1 MSRGPRNIH
10 FCFLLFTYCYYH
22 QASFKTRHTY
32 CSFIYTIYYLFVDVL
47 FSYKYYFIPIF
58 PWFNSSKLNSCL
70 LVTKILRVIFD
81 VYCLPPCFQLVPLD
95 YRLVPIYDMLI
106 TCKSAILKL
115 NSNRNGGKKETS
127 GEAIESMAEWNNK
140 IRSCRMTKGSTY
152 RT

>member
-1 MSRGPRNIH
+1 M
-10 FCFLLFTYCYYH
+10 
-22 QASFKTRHTY
+22 
-32 CSFIYTIYYLFVDVL
+32 FI
-47 FSYKYYFIPIF
+47 SYKKT
-58 PWFNSSKLNSCL
+58 SSY
-70 LVTKILRVIFD
+70 VD
-81 VYCLPPCFQLVPLD
+81 MYCLPPCFQLVPLD
-95 YRLVPIYDMLI
+95 HRLVPIYDMLI